1 MSLLALCGVSFE
13 FPSGAPLFEDVS
25 ITINPGDRIALVG
38 PNGAGKTTFLHL
50 LTGALEPTGGSIARR
65 RGLRIA
71 ISEQSSRIAGQSG
84 GEHSREQLARVFAAD
99 ADLVILDEPTNH
111 LDLDAREWLER
122 KLARIRA
129 AAIVASHDRAFL
141 AAVANRVIEIERGN
155 VHAYNTGYDEY
166 RAMKQRQTAQQWA
179 EYEGHARRKL
189 AIESAARK
197 RARLSAK
204 VAKAPPGEK
213 KSPFYLAKSAKV
225 ARTARILRERVNEP
239 GAQVEKPWE
248 EQGIGDVTF
257 DNIRRAGDVVLTVEG
272 LEARGLFEGLTF
284 HLRRGD
290 RLAITGAN
298 GSGKTTLLGML
309 AGQRRPDGG
318 SIRLGANVE
327 MASIEQVLEE
337 QLDFRQSPLEVCGTT
352 TAARTLLGCLKV
364 PGECLNR
371 PLGSLSG
378 GERTKVA
385 MAMILNARANLLL
398 LDEPTNHLEIEAQEA
413 LEAALRIYPGTVIAV
428 SHDRAF
434 LEALGDDAKRI
445 ELRGQ
450 HGGTLRGEGD
460 PYEDRSLSASSA
472 ALDVPGTVVS

>member
-13 FPSGAPLFEDVS
+13 YPSGAPLFEDVS
-25 ITINPGDRIALVG
+25 ITINPGDRFALVG

-50 LTGALEPTGGSIARR
+50 LTEALEPTRGSIARR
-65 RGLRIA
+65 RGLRVA
-71 ISEQSSRIAGQSG
+71 ISEQNSRIEGQSG

-111 LDLDAREWLER
+111 LDLDGREWLER
-122 KLARIRA
+122 RLARLRA

-141 AAVANRVIEIERGN
+141 EAVANRVIEVERGKAQVYN
-155 VHAYNTGYDEY
+155 VGYPEF
-166 RAMKQRQTAQQWA
+166 RTMKQKQTAQQWA
-179 EYEGHARRKL
+179 DYEGFRRRKT

-197 RARLSAK
+197 RDRLSAK
-204 VAKAPPGEK
+204 VAQAPPGAK
-213 KSPFYLAKSAKV
+213 QSHDFYRAKAARV
-225 ARTARILRERVNEP
+225 ARTARLLRERVADA
-239 GAQVEKPWE
+239 GQQVEKPWE
-248 EQGIGDVTF
+248 EQGIGDLTF

-290 RLAITGAN
+290 RLAITGPN
-298 GSGKTTLLGML
+298 GSGKTTLLRML
-309 AGQRRPDGG
+309 AGLRRPDGG
-318 SIRLGANVE
+318 TIRLGANVE
-327 MASIEQVLEE
+327 AASIEQVLEE
-337 QLDFRQSPLEVCGTT
+337 QLDFRQSPLEICGTT

-364 PGECLNR
+364 PVGCLNR

-385 MAMILNARANLLL
+385 MAKILNARANLLL

-434 LEALGDDAKRI
+434 LEALGEDAKRI
-445 ELRGQ
+445 ELASR
-450 HGGTLRGEGD
+450 HCATLRGRGG
-460 PYEDRSLSASSA
+460 PYEDRSLSSSA
-472 ALDVPGTVVS
+472 SPAVPGAIFP